1 MIKVL
6 FVCLGNICRSPAGE
20 SILRHIVEKEDKG
33 HLFEVDSCGIGEW
46 HIGQQAHPQM
56 RAAAKN
62 RGYHLGGRAK
72 QFEKNYFK
80 EFDYILA
87 AEKSVYDHL
96 KALAESQEDLSRLH
110 MATDFSERH
119 KGTDVPD
126 PYYGGE
132 EHFEETLDIL
142 EHICQEFY
150 QNHLDLK

>member
-1 MIKVL
+1 MKKVL

-33 HLFEVDSCGIGEW
+33 HLFEADSCGIGEW

-56 RAAAKN
+56 RVAAKR

-72 QFEKNYFK
+72 IFHPRFFK

-87 AEKSVYDHL
+87 AEQSVYDHL
-96 KALAESQEDLSRLH
+96 QAMAETEEDLARLF
-110 MATDFSERH
+110 MATDFSEQH
-119 KGTDVPD
+119 KGSDVPD
-126 PYYGGE
+126 PYHGGD

-150 QNHLDLK
+150 QNHLDR